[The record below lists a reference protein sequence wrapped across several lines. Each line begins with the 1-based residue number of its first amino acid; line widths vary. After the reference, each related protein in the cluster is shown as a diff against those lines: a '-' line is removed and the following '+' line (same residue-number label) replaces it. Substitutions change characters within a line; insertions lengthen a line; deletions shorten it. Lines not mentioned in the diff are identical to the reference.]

1 MTLDYVTINNMANEH
16 HTEATQHPA
25 TAKSDKNT
33 MAIFAYLSVLIII
46 PFLTDAKD
54 VPFVK
59 YHIKQGL
66 VLLIFEVI
74 GWFANVVLVWIPVIG
89 WLIMLLWWIASIVFI
104 IIGIMNVLNGA
115 EKELPWIGQYAK
127 RFVF

>member
-1 MTLDYVTINNMANEH
+1 MANEH
-16 HTEATQHPA
+16 EQHPA
-25 TAKSDKNT
+25 AAKQSDKNI
-33 MAIFAYLSVLIII
+33 MAIFAYLSILIII

-54 VPFVK
+54 NPFVK

-89 WLIMLLWWIASIVFI
+89 WLVMWLWWLASLILA
-104 IIGIMNVLNGA
+104 IIGIMNVLNGH
-115 EKELPWIGQYAK
+115 EKELPYLGQYAK
-127 RFVF
+127 KFVFLKPATI